1 MNRRTAIIV
10 GTLFLA
16 VIATSNVAAQSFV
29 IEYSEG
35 LVEVRSQNQW
45 VPVYPGDSIERS
57 DVLRLGAGSYAELGD
72 GVSTLRLVEDGTFQ
86 LGDLVQGRSRT
97 TERNVASMIWNRLDL
112 LTSPP
117 RRSDS
122 GAGGVRGSEAF
133 GTGGLDWVDGEST
146 PELVALGREALA
158 AEDIDLARTLFED
171 AVLFAFPAEKPEA
184 TFYLG
189 YTYYLAGDMRSALTM
204 LETHPPTPDSEY
216 YHEHVLVLAQTE
228 LELSMGSEA
237 VALLHTYVANP
248 GHDPELVPVAHLLLG
263 LGYRMTGEQAAAMEQ
278 LQRVQAI
285 APDTSTATVAA
296 ELLANN

>member
-1 MNRRTAIIV
+1 MNRRTVFIV

-16 VIATSNVAAQSFV
+16 VIAISNVAAQSFV

-45 VPVYPGDSIERS
+45 IPVYPGDSIERS
-57 DVLRLGAGSYAELGD
+57 DVLRLRAGSYAELGD
-72 GVSTLRLVEDGTFQ
+72 GVTTLRLVEDGTFR
-86 LGDLVQGRSRT
+86 LSDLVQGRSRT
-97 TERNVASMIWNRLDL
+97 TKQNVTSMIWNRLDL
-112 LTSPP
+112 LTASP
-117 RRSDS
+117 RRPDS
-122 GAGGVRGSEAF
+122 GVGGVRGSEAF
-133 GTGGLDWVDGEST
+133 GTEGLDWVDGESA
-146 PELVALGREALA
+146 PELVTQGREALA
-158 AEDIDLARTLFED
+158 ADDID
-171 AVLFAFPAEKPEA
+171 
-184 TFYLG
+184 
-189 YTYYLAGDMRSALTM
+189 LAGDMRNALTM
-204 LETHPPTPDSEY
+204 LEKHPPTPDSEY

-285 APDTSTATVAA
+285 APDTNTAAVAA
-296 ELLANN
+296 ELLANF